1 MLPNPSSKV
10 LVLGTITLMVLLQ
23 MFIFISNL
31 DYETSS
37 REETT
42 LSKLGQH
49 YPFLEN
55 STTINYISSEIQVMF
70 FLRGVPPGRG
80 RSALAQAI
88 VDTFSQNS
96 VFCCS
101 SQTTSVDV
109 SDQNCLQEVEINCK
123 KHIRVIVVDHAD
135 NPSKDLKK
143 YFSMAHQYNY
153 TTVVVQPNTTVREDG
168 GNVLQVRE
176 SNEVLQTPKMLYP
189 LFYGWFLGYNIS
201 LDVQRHRKTLYDECL
216 QQSKFVEIFNKF
228 ALPGSPHN
236 SSGGLDFGRY
246 FSLTGLLTGP
256 TLLHCT
262 SFFSNYGNR
271 TGSKQYATSSA
282 VKQNTGGAYNL
293 SIIGFLITPQT
304 FGARLR
310 LTKDELA
317 LWGVDNS
324 KEADKTHTESNVGSR
339 SWVKTNKVITARTS
353 DTLNVD
359 KPVSCPKG
367 WRPQEFSPTCGPGS
381 RAHLTL
387 GLGVNI
393 SAVQTGIDLNLIIQ
407 QELLARDKPK
417 DIPTLQ
423 LAGGIA
429 RCYGEGNWAI
439 YLEKPLKVGAL
450 FSGWN

>member
-1 MLPNPSSKV
+1 M
-10 LVLGTITLMVLLQ
+10 
-23 MFIFISNL
+23 
-31 DYETSS
+31 
-37 REETT
+37 
-42 LSKLGQH
+42 
-49 YPFLEN
+49 
-55 STTINYISSEIQVMF
+55 
-70 FLRGVPPGRG
+70 
-80 RSALAQAI
+80 
-88 VDTFSQNS
+88 
-96 VFCCS
+96 
-101 SQTTSVDV
+101 
-109 SDQNCLQEVEINCK
+109 
-123 KHIRVIVVDHAD
+123 
-135 NPSKDLKK
+135 
-143 YFSMAHQYNY
+143 
-153 TTVVVQPNTTVREDG
+153 
-168 GNVLQVRE
+168 
-176 SNEVLQTPKMLYP
+176 
-189 LFYGWFLGYNIS
+189 
-201 LDVQRHRKTLYDECL
+201 
-216 QQSKFVEIFNKF
+216 
-228 ALPGSPHN
+228 
-236 SSGGLDFGRY
+236 
-246 FSLTGLLTGP
+246 
-256 TLLHCT
+256 
-262 SFFSNYGNR
+262 
-271 TGSKQYATSSA
+271 
-282 VKQNTGGAYNL
+282 KQNTGGAYNL